1 MVMSFSIGDCQL
13 FLPEAGSFALDAGA
27 YFGIVPK
34 LIWQKLV
41 TVDEFNRCRIAIN
54 PLLIKT
60 PQHTILV
67 DPGLGDKYG
76 DKLRFIYDIKTE
88 TNLLNS
94 LQEINVSPADID
106 IVVATHMHFDHI
118 GALTR
123 INEHSEV
130 APTFP
135 NAVHYFQAGEWDDA
149 TNPDERTKASYFS
162 ENFLPLQERGLVT
175 LIEGD
180 VQITPHVRVEK
191 TGGHTKH
198 HQIVIFEAQGQTVV
212 YPGDIL
218 PSVDHLPLPYVMAL
232 DLYPVDVMAQK
243 RNLYRRAI
251 ERDWIICIDH
261 ANGEKAGRIRFEGK
275 RYMFEPL
282 IMAES

>member
-1 MVMSFSIGDCQL
+1 MAKSLSIGDCHVF
-13 FLPEAGSFALDAGA
+13 FLEDGSFALDAGA

-41 TVDEFNRCRIAIN
+41 KIDEFNRCRIAIN

-60 PQHTILV
+60 TQHVILV

-76 DKLRFIYDIKTE
+76 DKLRFIYDIRGE
-88 TNLLNS
+88 TNLLSS
-94 LQEINVSPADID
+94 LQAIRIQPEDID

-123 INEHSEV
+123 INENNEV
-130 APTFP
+130 VPTFP
-135 NAVHYFQAGEWDDA
+135 NAVHYFQRGEWDDA
-149 TNPDERTKASYFS
+149 THPDERTKATYFL
-162 ENFLPLQERGLVT
+162 ENFQPLQERGLVK
-175 LIEGD
+175 LIDGD
-180 VQITPHVRVEK
+180 VSIAPHVRVEM

-198 HQIVIFEAQGQTVV
+198 HQMVIVEANGRTVV
-212 YPGDIL
+212 FPGDIL
-218 PSVDHLPLPYVMAL
+218 PSVDHLPVPYVMAL

-251 ERDWIICIDH
+251 ENDWIVCIDH
-261 ANGEKAGRIRFEGK
+261 ANGENAGRIRYEGK
-275 RYMFEPL
+275 RYVFEPL
-282 IMAES
+282 RIGE